1 MAFWDIIAVYS
12 VIRNM
17 SMLSVG
23 KKFVLMHYVM
33 KAYGGV
39 DV

>member
-1 MAFWDIIAVYS
+1 MGTNNIKASPVSHYHQ
-12 VIRNM
+12 
-17 SMLSVG
+17 G
-23 KKFVLMHYVM
+23 KGVPVLKHYVM

>member
-1 MAFWDIIAVYS
+1 MSEWVIIIAQLEFKVKYCS
-12 VIRNM
+12 PCAEKI
-17 SMLSVG
+17 
-23 KKFVLMHYVM
+23 KHYVM

>member
-1 MAFWDIIAVYS
+1 MGEKAEEVNITKSCITKL
-12 VIRNM
+12 I
-17 SMLSVG
+17 
-23 KKFVLMHYVM
+23 KHYVM